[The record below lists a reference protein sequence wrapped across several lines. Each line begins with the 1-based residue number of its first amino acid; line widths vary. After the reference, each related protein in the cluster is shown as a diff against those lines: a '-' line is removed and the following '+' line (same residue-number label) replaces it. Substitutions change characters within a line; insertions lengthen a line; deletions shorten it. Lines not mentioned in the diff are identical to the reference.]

1 MSKLNKK
8 NIIIGL
14 IISLVVVGISLN
26 ILQHEGPDV
35 DNDSKTD
42 TTILNSNNTNTDEID
57 ISKSGEKT
65 EEHKEDLE
73 IDTKNIKDALVGD
86 YKVLSAY
93 TSQSVD
99 DYMMYWGSSYR
110 YGGGLRLNEDGT
122 FEFTIGSYAD
132 MFDRSG
138 TYIIDIDNNKI
149 KYVFYNGTIEY
160 GTFDYSNGNINEV
173 LYVDISYV
181 GDNESDK
188 LMVKLIPNEI

>member
-14 IISLVVVGISLN
+14 IIILIVVGVSLN
-26 ILQHEGPDV
+26 IVQHEEPEV
-35 DNDSKTD
+35 NNNSKKD
-42 TTILNSNNTNTDEID
+42 TAILNSNNTNTDEID

-65 EEHKEDLE
+65 EEYKEDLE
-73 IDTKNIKDALVGD
+73 IDTKSIKDALVGD

-160 GTFDYSNGNINEV
+160 GTFDYSDGKINKVTYIDASYNGIEEN
-173 LYVDISYV
+173 
-181 GDNESDK
+181 DK
-188 LMVKLIPNEI
+188 LTVELISANA

>member
-8 NIIIGL
+8 NITIGL
-14 IISLVVVGISLN
+14 VISLVVVAISLN
-26 ILQHEGPDV
+26 TLQHEGPEV

-42 TTILNSNNTNTDEID
+42 TTILNSNNTNINEID
-57 ISKSGEKT
+57 ISKSGEET
-65 EEHKEDLE
+65 KEYLK
-73 IDTKNIKDALVGD
+73 IDTKKIKDALVGD
-86 YKVLSAY
+86 YKLQTAY

-110 YGGGLRLNEDGT
+110 YGGGLKFNKDDT
-122 FEFTIGSYAD
+122 FEFTLGAYAD

-138 TYIIDIDNNKI
+138 TYIVDTDNNKI
-149 KYVFYNGTIEY
+149 TYVFYNGTIEY
-160 GTFDYSNGNINEV
+160 GTFDYSNGKINEV